1 MEPPQLTTRAMLQ
14 RVVNLTKHA
23 YGLQA
28 SPKLNVP
35 FWHNKLFQQ
44 SSTASDIGQRYSAQ
58 SPGASTYALTP
69 QKKFDFIR
77 AKKFLQLELDR
88 RCARLSKTSRYE
100 PKLALDFVR
109 ELSYHLRRVL
119 KPDPSSKV
127 RYKTIVLVTI
137 VQIPTDRQ
145 KHQSMAIVSKCLWNS
160 ETDGSVTVQCK
171 LGYDMIAIAIAYAVY
186 TD

>member
-14 RVVNLTKHA
+14 RVVILTKHA
-23 YGLQA
+23 YGLQT
-28 SPKLNVP
+28 SSNLNVP
-35 FWHNKLFQQ
+35 FWHNKSFQQ
-44 SSTASDIGQRYSAQ
+44 SSTASDIGQRYNAQ

-77 AKKFLQLELDR
+77 ARKFLQLELDR
-88 RCARLSKTSRYE
+88 RCARLPKTSRYE

-119 KPDPSSKV
+119 KPDPLSKV
-127 RYKTIVLVTI
+127 RYKIIVLVTI

-145 KHQSMAIVSKCLWNS
+145 KYQSMAIVSKCLWNS

-171 LGYDMIAIAIAYAVY
+171 IGYDMVAIATAYAVY